1 MATRLVKGSSKADD
15 RRSAHGVQ
23 TRLEILATA
32 QRVATAEG
40 MEALSIGRL
49 ANAVG
54 MSKAGLFA
62 HFGSKEALQ
71 LATMEAAYEAYLR
84 EVVEPAQ
91 KVPPGAARLG
101 KQLENYFAYI
111 QRYAPYGGCFLCA
124 ASLEFDDRAGPV
136 RERLRELI
144 ADRDGRIETAL
155 REAVVA
161 GHLPP
166 DTDIEQRVFE
176 IVAITGGVNAAFQL
190 NKDPAVFDR
199 ARRALSTLAQA
210 NNEKP

>member
-1 MATRLVKGSSKADD
+1 MATRLVKGRSKADD
-15 RRSAHGVQ
+15 RRSAHGAR

-49 ANAVG
+49 ADAVG

-91 KVPPGAARLG
+91 KALPGGPRLQ

-111 QRYAPYGGCFLCA
+111 QRHAGGCFLCA
-124 ASLEFDDRAGPV
+124 ASLEFDDRDGPV

-144 ADRDGRIETAL
+144 ADRDGRIEVAL
-155 REAVVA
+155 REAVDA

-166 DTDIEQRVFE
+166 DTDIDQRVFE
-176 IVAITGGVNAAFQL
+176 IVSITGGVNAAYQL
-190 NKDPAVFDR
+190 NKNPTVFDR
-199 ARRALSTLAQA
+199 ARRALSILAQA
-210 NNEKP
+210 SNE